1 MDEYRVIITP
11 DAENDLIELDN
22 YISFELQV
30 PEIASTYIAAIKQA
44 LLTLHTTPKRYRLM
58 DDEPSPLSHCRH
70 RQQ

>member
-44 LLTLHTTPKRYRLM
+44 LLTLHTTPVMK
-58 DDEPSPLSHCRH
+58 
-70 RQQ
+70 